1 MSRKI
6 RSIWSSLFGL
16 KCPRCRKGN
25 LFVKGGLF
33 QYKKIL
39 DMPENCSVCK
49 QKFDIEPGFWIGAMW
64 ISYPIVVVIEMPFLF
79 LALFAEG
86 AMTWAYFGFMVLAF
100 LVLWPLILRLGRS
113 SWIHVS
119 IRYEEDIKE

>member
-1 MSRKI
+1 
-6 RSIWSSLFGL
+6 
-16 KCPRCRKGN
+16 
-25 LFVKGGLF
+25 
-33 QYKKIL
+33 
-39 DMPENCSVCK
+39 MPENCSVCK